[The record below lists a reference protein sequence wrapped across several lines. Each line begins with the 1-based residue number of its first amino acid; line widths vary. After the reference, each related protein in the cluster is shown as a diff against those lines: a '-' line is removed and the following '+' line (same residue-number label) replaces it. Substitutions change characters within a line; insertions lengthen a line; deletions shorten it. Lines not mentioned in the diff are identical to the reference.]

1 MDIELDWS
9 KRLQDNKRK
18 EVNFIFMATIA
29 KTRYAYFLLILAN
42 MIWGGN
48 FVIGRIGADYFPPF
62 TFSLLR
68 WLVALLILTPF
79 MVKRLK
85 ADWNILWRYKWILL
99 LLTVTGIAGYNTIIY
114 FSLHFTTS
122 INAAVVNSIT
132 PLFIA
137 IFSIFVLK
145 ERLAFVQV
153 IGISLSITGII
164 FILSK
169 GSLGALQ
176 AFSFNIGDLFVLIA
190 VVCWSLYSVVVK
202 KYATVLPAQTTLYIT
217 SFMGAVMLLPFS
229 MFELNRPD
237 VHVVFTPMSIF
248 ILFYVGILASIIAF
262 LSWNTG
268 VPRVGAAKSGIF
280 LNLLPVFATI
290 FATVFTNESLLWYQI
305 IGGIIV
311 IFGVLLSSTA
321 PKTVQQRAL
330 R

>member
-1 MDIELDWS
+1 
-9 KRLQDNKRK
+9 
-18 EVNFIFMATIA
+18 MATIA

-68 WLVALLILTPF
+68 WLVAFLILTPF

-85 ADWNILWRYKWILL
+85 ADWPILWSHKWILL

-145 ERLAFVQV
+145 ERLTLVQV

-202 KYATVLPAQTTLYIT
+202 KYAMILPAQTTLYVT

-229 MFELNRPD
+229 MLELNRPD
-237 VHVVFTPMSIF
+237 VHVIFTPVSIF

-311 IFGVLLSSTA
+311 IFGVLLSSTTA

>member
-1 MDIELDWS
+1 
-9 KRLQDNKRK
+9 
-18 EVNFIFMATIA
+18 MATIA

-68 WLVALLILTPF
+68 WLVAFLILTPF

-145 ERLAFVQV
+145 ERLTFVQV

-169 GSLGALQ
+169 GSLEILQ
-176 AFSFNIGDLFVLIA
+176 AFSFNLGDLFVLVA

-202 KYATVLPAQTTLYIT
+202 KYSKILPAHTTLYVT
-217 SFMGAVMLLPFS
+217 SFMGVVMLLPFS
-229 MFELNRPD
+229 MWELNQPG
-237 VHVVFTPMSIF
+237 VHILFAPTSIF
-248 ILFYVGILASIIAF
+248 ILFYVGVLASIIAF

-268 VPRVGAAKSGIF
+268 VPIVGAAKSGIF

-290 FATVFTNESLLWYQI
+290 FATVFTNESLSWYQM

-311 IFGVLLSSTA
+311 IFGVLLSSTTV
-321 PKTVQQRAL
+321 PKAVQQRKAF
-330 R
+330 